1 MININFLATLCFSH
15 TVPVTTQLLLQLFS
29 HNMDLKIW
37 DTKDKVSPRAR
48 FDRPKAFR
56 LPASRDPEDLEAASG
71 GVMQI
76 VTNQQQ
82 SYESNQPKQSRIF
95 HSGEALSVKSLH
107 LGLNISIRLNVT
119 FINLFVEFFHL
130 HRLFEASFY
139 KINLLSFL
147 ILTVSGQK

>member
-1 MININFLATLCFSH
+1 MQYYLLVTLSQSPQSFYFSCSATTWISRSGTQKTRCLHVHALIDPRPLGSLHQGTLRIWRQQVEVSCKLSLINSNHMKAISQNSH
-15 TVPVTTQLLLQLFS
+15 GFFTQVRLFS
-29 HNMDLKIW
+29 
-37 DTKDKVSPRAR
+37 
-48 FDRPKAFR
+48 
-56 LPASRDPEDLEAASG
+56 
-71 GVMQI
+71 
-76 VTNQQQ
+76 
-82 SYESNQPKQSRIF
+82 
-95 HSGEALSVKSLH
+95 VKPLH

>member
-1 MININFLATLCFSH
+1 MINIDFLATLCFSH

-95 HSGEALSVKSLH
+95 HSGEA
-107 LGLNISIRLNVT
+107 
-119 FINLFVEFFHL
+119 FF
-130 HRLFEASFY
+130 
-139 KINLLSFL
+139 
-147 ILTVSGQK
+147 Q

>member
-1 MININFLATLCFSH
+1 MIIIIINIDFLATLSFSH
-15 TVPVTTQLLLQLFS
+15 TVPVTTELLLQLFS

-95 HSGEALSVKSLH
+95 HSGEALFS
-107 LGLNISIRLNVT
+107 ISIRLNVT

-147 ILTVSGQK
+147 ILTVSD

>member
-1 MININFLATLCFSH
+1 MIIIIINIDFLATLSFSH

-95 HSGEALSVKSLH
+95 HSGEALFSKTITPGSEYLNKVKC
-107 LGLNISIRLNVT
+107 NI
-119 FINLFVEFFHL
+119 
-130 HRLFEASFY
+130 Y
-139 KINLLSFL
+139 QL
-147 ILTVSGQK
+147 ICGIFSPS